1 MPIDKPQ
8 LGAIASE
15 SASYSSIKSVGSGS
29 NNEIPTIMNNI
40 SGLLNLSAQ
49 AIGRNKHLQDEEDIN
64 NAKFVAHNDI
74 INIET
79 ARTTGNS
86 PDSDLNSIYQKG
98 KESGLTETE
107 INNSMYDLVIG
118 KRAGEIQGEAG
129 KGDTKYFEAMITGKN
144 TMWSKLAVGDK
155 EKIVSEQLNK
165 AYAIAG
171 MGENLQQEFLDSA
184 VVVKR
189 YGKTEDDLGNMYIY
203 RAIDR
208 AKSGDDRL
216 LSNLKNIKNS
226 QGISITDT
234 VAGAEAYSKKIQEL
248 TTWRDHESQRI
259 ERQRGLDQQNNADG
273 IFVRIASGED
283 PTKIDSDINMLVK
296 KDGLNFEDASRL
308 INISKQ
314 FADDRNFSKK
324 SDLGKFQEAYT
335 LAMNGEL
342 GSNFDYS
349 KLSYEDAHTI
359 RKVQAENGD
368 ANGRAK
374 EEVAIVRSNLVAGAF
389 SLAGYDLQ
397 GRIVNSFG
405 NPKAEV
411 QLGAFAKAVADNEL
425 NLFRVTNKR
434 QPTFEES
441 QELLNK
447 KIAPQIESKKAEL
460 VASSKEAI
468 NSKRNTS
475 SADIVA
481 NKQMDTKTVIN
492 AVELNNKAIEIFKS
506 NGKEAYALYIDSLS
520 DAEDKALTEYY
531 KNKGKTK

>member
-15 SASYSSIKSVGSGS
+15 SASYSPIKSVGSGS

-49 AIGRNKHLQDEEDIN
+49 AIDRNKHLQDEEDIN

-107 INNSMYDLVIG
+107 INNNMYDLVIG

-129 KGDTKYFEAMITGKN
+129 KGDTKYFEAMVTGKN

-171 MGENLQQEFLDSA
+171 TDGDIQSEFNTSS
-184 VVVKR
+184 VVMKR

-234 VAGAEAYSKKIQEL
+234 MAGAEAYSKKIQEL

-259 ERQRGLDQQNNADG
+259 ERQRVLDQQNNADS

-283 PTKIDSDINMLVK
+283 PTKIASEITLYTKQDKI
-296 KDGLNFEDASRL
+296 NFEDASRL

-349 KLSYEDAHTI
+349 KLSYEDAHTV

-374 EEVAIVRSNLVAGAF
+374 EEITIVRSNIRAGA
-389 SLAGYDLQ
+389 SSMAGFDMA
-397 GRIVNSFG
+397 GNIVNSFG
-405 NPKAEV
+405 NPQAQL

-425 NLFRVTNKR
+425 NLFRITNKR
-434 QPTFEES
+434 QPTFEEG
-441 QELLNK
+441 QELLK
-447 KIAPQIESKKAEL
+447 KLEPKINEKKAEL
-460 VASSKEAI
+460 MAMSKANI
-468 NSKRNTS
+468 SSKRNTS
-475 SADIVA
+475 VA
-481 NKQMDTKTVIN
+481 NEVSKPISTSVVIN
-492 AVELNNKAIEIFKS
+492 AVELDNKALEIFKS
-506 NGKEAYALYIDSLS
+506 NGQEAYNSYLDSLT
-520 DAEDKALTEYY
+520 DAEADALILYH
-531 KNKGKTK
+531 KNKGKNK

>member
-1 MPIDKPQ
+1 MIIDKPQ

-15 SASYSSIKSVGSGS
+15 SASYSPIKSVGSGS

-49 AIGRNKHLQDEEDIN
+49 TIGRNKHLQDEEDIN

-107 INNSMYDLVIG
+107 INNNMYDLVIG
-118 KRAGEIQGEAG
+118 KRAGEIHGEAG
-129 KGDTKYFEAMITGKN
+129 KGDTKYFEAMVTGKN
-144 TMWSKLAVGDK
+144 TMWSKLAIGDK
-155 EKIVSEQLNK
+155 EKIVTEQLNK
-165 AYAIAG
+165 AHAIAG

-189 YGKTEDDLGNMYIY
+189 YGKTEDDLGNIYIY

-234 VAGAEAYSKKIQEL
+234 IAGAEAYSKKIQEL

-259 ERQRGLDQQNNADG
+259 ERQRGLDQQNNADSL
-273 IFVRIASGED
+273 FVRIANGED
-283 PTKIDSDINMLVK
+283 PTKI
-296 KDGLNFEDASRL
+296 ASEITIYTKQDKIDFQQANQL
-308 INISKQ
+308 MNISKQ
-314 FADDRNFSKK
+314 FTDDRDFSKK

-349 KLSYEDAHTI
+349 KLSYEDAHTV

-374 EEVAIVRSNLVAGAF
+374 EEIAIVRSNIRAGAG
-389 SLAGYDLQ
+389 SMAGFDMA
-397 GRIVNSFG
+397 GNIVNSFG
-405 NPKAEV
+405 NPQAQL

-434 QPTFEES
+434 QPTFEEV
-441 QELLNK
+441 QELLK
-447 KIAPQIESKKAEL
+447 KLEPKINEKKAEL
-460 VASSKEAI
+460 MAISKANISNRNIDVANA
-468 NSKRNTS
+468 
-475 SADIVA
+475 VA
-481 NKQMDTKTVIN
+481 NKQISTKTVIN
-492 AVELNNKAIEIFKS
+492 AVELNNKAIDIFKS
-506 NGKEAYALYIDSLS
+506 NGKEAYDLYINSLTK
-520 DAEDKALTEYY
+520 DEDKALTEYY
-531 KNKGKTK
+531 RNKGKNK